1 MKGEVRMFLS
11 SFADLWRIMVVG
23 FFAYLSLILVL
34 RIAGKRTLSK
44 MNAFDIVVT
53 VALGSILATTLLN
66 KKVSLFDS
74 ITAFVTLSILQ
85 FIVAWL
91 STRSKTFSNFI
102 KSQPQLL
109 YFKDEYLKQ
118 PMKKERITENEI
130 LQATRSQGISS
141 MEAVKAVVLESDGS
155 LSVLKKTQEETEQAL
170 KNVRK

>member
-1 MKGEVRMFLS
+1 MFLS
-11 SFADLWRIMVVG
+11 SFADLWRIIVVG
-23 FFAYLSLILVL
+23 FFGYLSLILVL

-44 MNAFDIVVT
+44 MNAFDLVVT

-66 KKVSLFDS
+66 KKVSLFDG

-109 YFKDEYLKQ
+109 YFKDDYLKQ
-118 PMKKERITENEI
+118 PMNKERITENEI

>member
-1 MKGEVRMFLS
+1 MFLS
-11 SFADLWRIMVVG
+11 SFADLWRIIVVG

-44 MNAFDIVVT
+44 MNAFDLVVT

-66 KKVSLFDS
+66 KNVSLFDG
-74 ITAFVTLSILQ
+74 ITAFATLSFFQ
-85 FIVAWL
+85 FIVAWF
-91 STRSKTFSNFI
+91 STRSKTFSKFI

-118 PMKKERITENEI
+118 PMNKERITENEI

-141 MEAVKAVVLESDGS
+141 IKAVKAVVLESDGS